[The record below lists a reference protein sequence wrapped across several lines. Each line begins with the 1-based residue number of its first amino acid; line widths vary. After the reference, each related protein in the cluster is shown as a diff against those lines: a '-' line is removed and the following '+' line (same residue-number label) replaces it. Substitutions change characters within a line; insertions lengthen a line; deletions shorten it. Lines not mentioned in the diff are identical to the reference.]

1 MSKTFQLEIREPGR
15 ADVFLAAPTRAGR
28 DVPWAVVER
37 LDRAGIRVLGDPL
50 PERPDAERL
59 GQILRGCAGVVCD
72 GPAAAARA
80 SEACPRP
87 RLDLDAD
94 GADVEAFSAAVLE
107 DAERLRAYA
116 FFVGRLERD
125 FRHAREAIRAAVE
138 TEAGIPCLWADD
150 GRHTS
155 NVDGVRERT
164 RLLIKHATFVIADL
178 TLGIESPDRENPSRA
193 HEIGMAV
200 AYERPLLVCSQE
212 PRRYPY
218 FSIGDMQMSF
228 WLTEDELEAA
238 TRDWIALNR
247 SAVARRVFNYRLPAS
262 AVARPVFTYDAAQS
276 YVGPKT
282 GLGLGA
288 QRLRAAAGMKG
299 S

>member
-1 MSKTFQLEIREPGR
+1 M
-15 ADVFLAAPTRAGR
+15 
-28 DVPWAVVER
+28 
-37 LDRAGIRVLGDPL
+37 
-50 PERPDAERL
+50 
-59 GQILRGCAGVVCD
+59 
-72 GPAAAARA
+72 
-80 SEACPRP
+80 
-87 RLDLDAD
+87 
-94 GADVEAFSAAVLE
+94 
-107 DAERLRAYA
+107 
-116 FFVGRLERD
+116 
-125 FRHAREAIRAAVE
+125 
-138 TEAGIPCLWADD
+138 
-150 GRHTS
+150 
-155 NVDGVRERT
+155 RERT

-178 TLGIESPDRENPSRA
+178 TLGIERPDRENPSRA

-200 AYERPLLVCSQE
+200 AYERPLLVCRQE

-238 TRDWIALNR
+238 ARDWIALNR